1 MGKDSV
7 LISKEYF
14 RVWLR
19 KDRIVAKSCHQIL
32 AGASCTLKHLAESRG
47 KSQQKEEEMTRPRP
61 RWDLGSQNLSLQAWS
76 LGPKSF

>member
-14 RVWLR
+14 RVWLG
-19 KDRIVAKSCHQIL
+19 KDRTVAKSCHQIL
-32 AGASCTLKHLAESRG
+32 AGASCTRKYLAESRG

-61 RWDLGSQNLSLQAWS
+61 R
-76 LGPKSF
+76 